1 MSQLIRGLSLRQA
14 VAVNMIDMVGIGPF
28 ITIPFII
35 GAMNGPQCILAW
47 VLGAVLSF
55 TDGSVWAELGA
66 KWPQAGGSYSFLQ
79 NLYGK
84 QKWGRLLSFLYI
96 WQTIIQAPLV
106 VASGAIGFAQYLTFL
121 VPLDSLQQKAVS
133 GGLVILLTL
142 LLYRKITD
150 IGKISVFMGMI
161 VGGTILWLIFS
172 GVSHFKTELAFTY
185 APDAFDLTP
194 VFFFG
199 LGQASI
205 KTVYSFLGY
214 YNVCHLGGEIKDPER
229 NIPRSIFISIAGIA
243 LLYLSMQLI
252 ILGNIPWQE
261 AKDSPFIVSLYF
273 ERIYG
278 HTTAQIATGLV
289 LFIAITSLF
298 AVLLGYS
305 RVPYAAAVDGNFFSA
320 FGKVHPTKHF
330 PHVSL
335 LVLAGVA
342 FVFSLLFKMKEV
354 ITAIIIMR
362 IMVQFIGQSVG
373 IILYHQKQKNLTPN
387 PSPKE
392 REQNEFPYRMWLYPL
407 PALIGI
413 AVWLFIFFSAEAI
426 YIAGAFGVIALGII
440 AYLLKAKTQKEWPF
454 A

>member
-1 MSQLIRGLSLRQA
+1 
-14 VAVNMIDMVGIGPF
+14 MVGIGPF

-55 TDGSVWAELGA
+55 ADGSVWAELGA
-66 KWPQAGGSYSFLQ
+66 RWPMAGGSYNFLQ

-84 QKWGRLLSFLYI
+84 KKWGRLLSFLYI

-121 VPLDSLQQKAVS
+121 VPLNAIEQKAVS
-133 GGLVILLTL
+133 GGLVILITV
-142 LLYRKITD
+142 LLYRKITE
-150 IGKISVFMGMI
+150 IGKISVLMGMI
-161 VGGTILWLIFS
+161 VGGTILWLI
-172 GVSHFKTELAFTY
+172 VSAVPHFKLALAFTY

-214 YNVCHLGGEIKDPER
+214 YNVCHLGGEIKDPGR
-229 NIPRSIFISIAGIA
+229 NIPRSIFISIAIIA
-243 LLYLSMQLI
+243 VLYLLMQVA
-252 ILGNIPWQE
+252 ILGVIPWQE

-278 HTTAQIATGLV
+278 HATAQAATALV
-289 LFIAITSLF
+289 LFIAISSLF

-305 RVPYAAAVDGNFFSA
+305 RVPYAAAVDGNFFSV
-320 FGKVHPTKHF
+320 FGRLHPAKHF
-330 PHVSL
+330 PHISL

-354 ITAIIIMR
+354 ITAIITMR
-362 IMVQFIGQSVG
+362 IIVQFIGQAVG
-373 IILYHQKQKNLTPN
+373 IILYHQKHKHEN
-387 PSPKE
+387 
-392 REQNEFPYRMWLYPL
+392 FPYRMWLYPL
-407 PALIGI
+407 PAVIGI
-413 AVWLFIFFSAEAI
+413 FVWMFIFFSAEWT
-426 YIAGAFGVIALGII
+426 YIAGAVGVILLGW
-440 AYLLKAKTQKEWPF
+440 AVYVVKEQLP
-454 A
+454 ARS